1 MELNGFYNEEELA
14 ELLDRN
20 EITKKDFIT
29 HHSPEL
35 LIMIMISP
43 SLCEFNVKIVICKNA
58 DCHRRETLAIIFLDT
73 IEILSLSSPMYS
85 RIFSC
90 HFLHRL
96 PLILPLLLVGKS
108 I

>member
-35 LIMIMISP
+35 LKQYEDFCSDFGLEQNEDSAEQFMEEMQLKFDYAFHDNDI
-43 SLCEFNVKIVICKNA
+43 
-58 DCHRRETLAIIFLDT
+58 TLT
-73 IEILSLSSPMYS
+73 M
-85 RIFSC
+85 
-90 HFLHRL
+90 
-96 PLILPLLLVGKS
+96 
-108 I
+108 

>member
-35 LIMIMISP
+35 LKQYEDFCSDYGQEQNEDSAEQFMEEMQLKFDYAFHDNDI
-43 SLCEFNVKIVICKNA
+43 
-58 DCHRRETLAIIFLDT
+58 TLT
-73 IEILSLSSPMYS
+73 M
-85 RIFSC
+85 
-90 HFLHRL
+90 
-96 PLILPLLLVGKS
+96 
-108 I
+108 